1 MQFIFTS
8 RDNGSLIV
16 QNSIEG
22 HSCIRL
28 RKYIHQNWCVTL
40 SLEAMLITGNF
51 GTMFYVLIDSHQF
64 IINIGTFIFYTYLI
78 K

>member
-16 QNSIEG
+16 QNSTEG

-28 RKYIHQNWCVTL
+28 RKYKHQKVCVTL
-40 SLEAMLITGNF
+40 SLEPMLISGKF

-64 IINIGTFIFYTYLI
+64 IINIGTFIYYTYLI